1 MAIKAIEVLE
11 TWRQGFLSGNSAPL
25 SEMLHDDF
33 IFTGPSGNRSKQE
46 TLDWVSSTPEIR
58 LSDTEILYEN
68 DEVFVGFHN
77 VVRSE
82 GRGTGR
88 AMFFARL
95 KDDKVAYWRVHLAPT
110 SD

>member
-1 MAIKAIEVLE
+1 MTIKAIDVCEA
-11 TWRQGFLSGNSAPL
+11 WGQGFLTGNSDPL
-25 SEMLHDDF
+25 AEMLHDDF
-33 IFTGPSGNRSKQE
+33 IFVGPTTTRSREE
-46 TLDWVSSTPEIR
+46 TLHWVSSTPEMR

>member
-1 MAIKAIEVLE
+1 MNIKAIEVLE
-11 TWRQGFLSGNSAPL
+11 VWGQGFLTGISDPL
-25 SEMLHDDF
+25 AEMLHDDF
-33 IFTGPSGNRSKQE
+33 LFVGPTLTRSKEE
-46 TLDWVSSTPEIR
+46 TLHWVSSTPEMR

-95 KDDKVAYWRVHLAPT
+95 KDDKVAYWRVQLAPT